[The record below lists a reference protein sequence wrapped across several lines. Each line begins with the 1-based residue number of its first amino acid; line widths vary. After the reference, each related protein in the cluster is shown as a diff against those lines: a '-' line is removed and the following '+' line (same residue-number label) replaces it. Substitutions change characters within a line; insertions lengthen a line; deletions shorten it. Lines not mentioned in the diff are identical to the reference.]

1 MALTQV
7 TYSMI
12 NGSVVDVQDFGAVDD
27 TTTNNT
33 AAITAAAAHLQAL
46 GGGLLLFPFTNTG
59 IYRVEPAI
67 GTIIADFTDLEGVTV
82 CFQGTTLKDTQT
94 YPSSGNE
101 NTAFRFTRCNRV
113 RIDARI
119 ESELI
124 VTAPF
129 PTARGLVALRFVDQC
144 VDVDINIIMV
154 GGKNAVWFERNP
166 ATQNKAYNI
175 RAMID
180 ASNCLYPYAGTF
192 SGDDAKVQMRA
203 DTCGRNFFIYGV
215 ENNWIDVHGRNQ
227 MISSLIDNSGG
238 GPTAI
243 GCRNIW
249 VNYYDRDSTTA
260 GGAALIELVYRVA
273 ATTYENINV
282 NLDIYCPA
290 TRPFDIGFRLV
301 NVGGITGNTLDGL
314 RISGRS
320 EHSNALS
327 LGTAHVAQ
335 NFNWDAT
342 DTVRNILIEN
352 FTGTGTN
359 TSFGINLQA
368 LEGPTATF
376 VNVSSETTLG
386 ATNGTVGSVTFVGC
400 TAAGA
405 SNSTDIHTY
414 VNCNWIDTGSQNKTN
429 KTFVSTFVGTD
440 KLTSANSL
448 GLTDNA
454 AAPATIPGIA
464 SLFVDVAD
472 GDLKVRF
479 GDGTIKTI
487 VVDT

>member
-59 IYRVEPAI
+59 IYRVEPAL
-67 GTIIADFTDLEGVTV
+67 GSVIADFTDLEGVTV
-82 CFQGTTLKDTQT
+82 CFQGTTLKDTQS
-94 YPSSGNE
+94 YPSVSNE
-101 NTAFRFTRCNRV
+101 TTAFRFTRCNRV
-113 RIDARI
+113 RVDAKI
-119 ESELI
+119 ETQLI
-124 VTAPF
+124 VTAPS
-129 PTARGLVALRFVDQC
+129 PVIKGMAGLRFVDQC
-144 VDVDINIIMV
+144 VDVDVNLIMV

-227 MISSLIDNSGG
+227 MVTSLIDNSGG
-238 GPTAI
+238 GGTVD

-260 GGAALIELVYRVA
+260 GGAPLVELVFRVA

-282 NLDIYCPA
+282 NFDVYCPA
-290 TRPFDIGFRLV
+290 TRPFDTTFRLV

-320 EHSNALS
+320 EHSNAVA

-335 NFNWDAT
+335 NFNWDVT
-342 DTVRNILIEN
+342 DTVRNVLVEN

-376 VNVSSETTLG
+376 VNVTSETTLE
-386 ATNGTVGSVTFVGC
+386 AVNGSAGSVTYVGC

-414 VNCNWIDTGSQNKTN
+414 VDCNWTDAGSQNTTN
-429 KTFVSTFVGTD
+429 KTFVSTFVGSN
-440 KLTSANSL
+440 KLTSAATL
-448 GLTDNA
+448 GLTDGVS
-454 AAPATIPGIA
+454 APSTVPGIA
-464 SLFVDVAD
+464 NLYVDTVD

-479 GDGTIKTI
+479 GDGTVKTI